1 MAFFNFDNR
10 PVYYDVQ
17 GSGLPVVLLNGIMMS
32 TASWT
37 PFIASFASQF
47 QLIRFDFL
55 DQGQSHKMANEERY
69 TQSLQVELLA
79 ALLTHL
85 QIKKADIVGISYG
98 GEVALQFAVTHPEL
112 VRRLVL
118 FNTCAYTTP
127 WLKDIGTAWNMAAQT
142 GNGAAY
148 YYTSIPMIYSPH
160 YYEKRLDWMRK
171 REQVLF
177 PVFGN
182 EKFTQ
187 AMVRLTNSA
196 ESHDVRQSLHRIAQH
211 TLVVSSD
218 QDYITPMAEQQKI
231 VSAMKNAHYVIL
243 PETGHASMYE
253 RPALFATLVI
263 GFLQSPTHDFSI

>member
-1 MAFFNFDNR
+1 MAYFTFENKQ
-10 PVYYDVQ
+10 VYYDVQ
-17 GSGLPVVLLNGIMMS
+17 GSGLPVLLLNGIMMS

-37 PFIASFASQF
+37 PFISSFASQF

-55 DQGQSHKMANEERY
+55 DQGQSAKMTDSPSY
-69 TQSLQVELLA
+69 TQGIQVELIA
-79 ALLTHL
+79 ALLKHL
-85 QIKKADIVGISYG
+85 QIKNADIVGISYG
-98 GEVALQFAVTHPEL
+98 GEVALQFAITHPEL

-118 FNTCAYTTP
+118 FNTCANTTP
-127 WLKDIGTAWNMAAQT
+127 WLKDIGTAWNMAAKT

-171 REQVLF
+171 REQILF
-177 PVFGN
+177 PIFAN
-182 EKFTQ
+182 ANFTE
-187 AMVRLTNSA
+187 AMIRLTNSA
-196 ESHDVRQSLHRIAQH
+196 ETHDVRASLHHINHH

-218 QDYITPMAEQQKI
+218 QDYITPMSEQQKI

-253 RPALFATLVI
+253 RPALFASLVI
-263 GFLQSPTHDFSI
+263 GFLLSPHHDFTI